1 MSLLPEKELLAVE
14 AWFSDLKE
22 ALGVSPKTDRGR
34 VLASVR
40 KLVGDNETYEQEKR
54 VVTRALGYSRWGD
67 LYTYAKEKLGATPEV
82 ELPEVFYKVPNGWV
96 LRTGGLAYDKAE
108 QRLVKTLRRVKE
120 AWAYIENE
128 LANGAEPAWAE
139 EQKAF
144 FVELFVNS
152 EDPEEVELSCLAF
165 VRGYEEEDPATTW
178 VEVADEAA
186 AELERNYDLP
196 VALVTELLS
205 YAEEEGVKATKRTV
219 EVTRGRMNPAGYWFD
234 HLLTAYLYK
243 NNTPEDEW
251 VRRVSELFLDAT
263 DYAGC
268 FERVS
273 ANDPDR
279 PNFMKRS
286 YNPDLTLAQVAA
298 AVRKLAELREE
309 DLKAT
314 RDEVAD
320 AVKAALDA
328 AGEQGATAT
337 A

>member
-1 MSLLPEKELLAVE
+1 MSLLPENELQAVE

-40 KLVGDNETYEQEKR
+40 KLVADNDSYDQEKR
-54 VVTRALGYSRWGD
+54 VVATALKYKRWGD
-67 LYTYAKEKLGATPEV
+67 LYTWASQQLVATPEV
-82 ELPEVFYKVPNGWV
+82 ELPEVFSQPPNGV
-96 LRTGGLAYDKAE
+96 VFRPGGDYDKAVK
-108 QRLVKTLRRVKE
+108 RLVRTRLRLKE
-120 AWAYIENE
+120 VWAHIEGV
-128 LANGAEPAWAE
+128 LATDPTAE
-139 EQKAF
+139 EWAAEQKEF
-144 FVELFVNS
+144 FVGEFEATTDFDEL
-152 EDPEEVELSCLAF
+152 DQTCLAF
-165 VRGYEEEDPATTW
+165 VRNYEEEDPATTW
-178 VEVADEAA
+178 VEVAGEAA
-186 AELERNYDLP
+186 AVLERNYDLP
-196 VALVTELLS
+196 VALVSELLS
-205 YAEEEGVKATKRTV
+205 YAEAEGVKATKRTV
-219 EVTRGRMNPAGYWFD
+219 EVARERLNPAGYWFD

-268 FERVS
+268 FELVS

-279 PNFMKRS
+279 PSFTKRS
-286 YNPDLTLAQVAA
+286 YDPNLTLAQVAA
-298 AVRKLAELREE
+298 AVRKLAELKDA
-309 DLKAT
+309 DLSAT

>member
-22 ALGVSPKTDRGR
+22 ALGVSRNADRGR

-40 KLVGDNETYEQEKR
+40 KLVTDNDNYDQEKR
-54 VVTRALGYSRWGD
+54 VVAAACGYTRWGD
-67 LYTYAKEKLGATPEV
+67 CLAWANTKLVATPEV
-82 ELPEVFYKVPNGWV
+82 ELPEVFSKPPNGV
-96 LRTGGLAYDKAE
+96 VFRPGGDYDKAE
-108 QRLVKTLRRVKE
+108 KRLVRTRLRVKE
-120 AWAYIENE
+120 VWAHIESV
-128 LANGAEPAWAE
+128 LATDPTAE
-139 EQKAF
+139 EWAAEQKEF
-144 FVELFVNS
+144 FTNEF
-152 EDPEEVELSCLAF
+152 EEATDFDSFDQTCLAF
-165 VRGYEEEDPATTW
+165 VRNYEEEDPATTW
-178 VEVADEAA
+178 VEVAGEAA
-186 AELERNYDLP
+186 AVLERNYDLP
-196 VALVTELLS
+196 VALVSELLS
-205 YAEEEGVKATKRTV
+205 YAEAEGVKATKRTV
-219 EVTRGRMNPAGYWFD
+219 EVARERMNPAGYWFD

-251 VRRVSELFLDAT
+251 VKRVSELFLDAT

-273 ANDPDR
+273 ANDPNL
-279 PNFMKRS
+279 PHFTKRS
-286 YNPDLTLAQVAA
+286 YNPNLTLAQVAA
-298 AVRKLAELREE
+298 AVTKLAELRAE